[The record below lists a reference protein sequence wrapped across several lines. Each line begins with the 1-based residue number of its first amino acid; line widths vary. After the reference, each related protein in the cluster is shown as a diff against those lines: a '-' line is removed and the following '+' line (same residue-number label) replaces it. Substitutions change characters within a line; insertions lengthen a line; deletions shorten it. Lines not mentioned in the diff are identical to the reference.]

1 MIDCYDTFQVTGVPN
16 SHEKYAIIL
25 DSDGNIL
32 SYGLED
38 HITCPTFFY
47 SKIID
52 CKGGAVLPDTSSLSE
67 RVSCLMR
74 ELGAVVGGAKELQ
87 HAGISR
93 KGGFIDAH
101 AYPIWAGDRVP
112 ELVQKQAAG
121 AFNLEMQETWVGIN
135 RTAETT
141 KMCLESVL
149 YESCLARFRTM
160 VKNGTTTVECKTGYG
175 LTWENEERLLR
186 ILTRLK
192 RDLPI
197 DLSITFYAA
206 STKPKNMTT
215 EEFVDHIVEEQIP
228 SLKKLMDT
236 GEVCVH
242 NIDVRSKEGYFTAE
256 QTRRIISAGTDIGL
270 NANFHVGEDGHI
282 KTAELAASLKAR
294 AVSHLDNIT
303 PAGVAALTTS
313 ETAAILLPITSLFLH
328 RHPPPA
334 VSIAQAGVPIVL
346 GTNFNP
352 GQYCSSMP
360 FVMYLACA
368 TLGLTL
374 EQALI
379 AVTLNAAYSIN
390 LSHKLGAITEGRQG
404 DFVIINTRRW
414 EHIILRHCETEDLI
428 EYVIKKGKIIYSQHL
443 VTPSRCVT
451 KSSITESMPKKLFM
465 LSIEHQQTS
474 PEAYASYS
482 RDGGYTTNESS
493 VTLPEDVDTGTLSSV
508 GNADLR

>member
-1 MIDCYDTFQVTGVPN
+1 MKPAY
-16 SHEKYAIIL
+16 
-25 DSDGNIL
+25 SDGNIL

-38 HITCPTFFY
+38 RITCPTSVY
-47 SKIID
+47 SKVID
-52 CKGGAVLPDTSSLSE
+52 CKGGAVLP
-67 RVSCLMR
+67 
-74 ELGAVVGGAKELQ
+74 
-87 HAGISR
+87 
-93 KGGFIDAH
+93 GFIDAH
-101 AYPIWAGDRVP
+101 TCPIWEGDRVP

-121 AFNLEMQETWVGIN
+121 AFNLEMQETWVDIH
-135 RTAETT
+135 RTADAT

-160 VKNGTTTVECKTGYG
+160 VKKGTTTVECKTGYG

-215 EEFVDHIVEEQIP
+215 EEFVDNIVEEQIP

-256 QTRRIISAGTDIGL
+256 QTRRIISAGMDIGL

-282 KTAELAASLKAR
+282 RTAELAASLKAR

-313 ETAAILLPITSLFLH
+313 GTAAILLPITSLFRH
-328 RHPPPA
+328 RHPLPA
-334 VSIAQAGVPIVL
+334 VSIAQAGVPLVL

-374 EQALI
+374 EQALM

-404 DFVIINTRRW
+404 DFVIINTRR
-414 EHIILRHCETEDLI
+414 
-428 EYVIKKGKIIYSQHL
+428 YV
-443 VTPSRCVT
+443 
-451 KSSITESMPKKLFM
+451 
-465 LSIEHQQTS
+465 
-474 PEAYASYS
+474 
-482 RDGGYTTNESS
+482 
-493 VTLPEDVDTGTLSSV
+493 
-508 GNADLR
+508 

>member
-1 MIDCYDTFQVTGVPN
+1 MTDGYDTFHVTGVPDF
-16 SHEKYAIIL
+16 HEKYAIIL

-38 HITCPTFFY
+38 KITCPTLLY
-47 SKIID
+47 SRVID
-52 CKGGAVLPDTSSLSE
+52 CKGGAVLP
-67 RVSCLMR
+67 
-74 ELGAVVGGAKELQ
+74 
-87 HAGISR
+87 
-93 KGGFIDAH
+93 GFIDAH
-101 AYPIWAGDRVP
+101 TCPIWEGDRVP

-160 VKNGTTTVECKTGYG
+160 VKKGTTTVECKTGYG

-206 STKPKNMTT
+206 STKPKNMTAD
-215 EEFVDHIVEEQIP
+215 EFVDHIVEEQIP

-256 QTRRIISAGTDIGL
+256 QTRKIISAGTDIGL

-352 GQYCSSMP
+352 GQYCSSMSYQRQFSESP
-360 FVMYLACA
+360 QDSLA
-368 TLGLTL
+368 
-374 EQALI
+374 
-379 AVTLNAAYSIN
+379 N
-390 LSHKLGAITEGRQG
+390 
-404 DFVIINTRRW
+404 D
-414 EHIILRHCETEDLI
+414 
-428 EYVIKKGKIIYSQHL
+428 
-443 VTPSRCVT
+443 
-451 KSSITESMPKKLFM
+451 
-465 LSIEHQQTS
+465 
-474 PEAYASYS
+474 
-482 RDGGYTTNESS
+482 
-493 VTLPEDVDTGTLSSV
+493 
-508 GNADLR
+508 

>member
-1 MIDCYDTFQVTGVPN
+1 MKLPYSN
-16 SHEKYAIIL
+16 
-25 DSDGNIL
+25 GNIL

-52 CKGGAVLPDTSSLSE
+52 CKGGAVVP
-67 RVSCLMR
+67 
-74 ELGAVVGGAKELQ
+74 
-87 HAGISR
+87 
-93 KGGFIDAH
+93 GFIDAH
-101 AYPIWAGDRVP
+101 ACPIWEGDRLP

-141 KMCLESVL
+141 RMCLESVL
-149 YESCLARFRTM
+149 YESCLARFRARISTKQTM
-160 VKNGTTTVECKTGYG
+160 VKKGTTTVECKTGYG

-256 QTRRIISAGTDIGL
+256 QTRRIISAGTNIGL

-334 VSIAQAGVPIVL
+334 VSIAQAGIPLVL

-352 GQYCSSMP
+352 GQYCTSM
-360 FVMYLACA
+360 V
-368 TLGLTL
+368 G
-374 EQALI
+374 
-379 AVTLNAAYSIN
+379 AAPASHAFFRMFPV
-390 LSHKLGAITEGRQG
+390 LS
-404 DFVIINTRRW
+404 
-414 EHIILRHCETEDLI
+414 
-428 EYVIKKGKIIYSQHL
+428 
-443 VTPSRCVT
+443 
-451 KSSITESMPKKLFM
+451 
-465 LSIEHQQTS
+465 
-474 PEAYASYS
+474 ASVS
-482 RDGGYTTNESS
+482 
-493 VTLPEDVDTGTLSSV
+493 
-508 GNADLR
+508 